1 MSVVGVRYW
10 RHKELKCSISKLVT
24 WMIARKLLSV
34 HVLDKYLPTHL
45 PPHFGTAGKASVV
58 FGIGVNGFCTDL
70 LLIVVDG

>member
-1 MSVVGVRYW
+1 
-10 RHKELKCSISKLVT
+10 
-24 WMIARKLLSV
+24 MIARKLLSV
-34 HVLDKYLPTHL
+34 HVLEKYLPTHL